1 MTSHVPVVAL
11 DDAAADANASTV
23 REALAELDRLVK
35 PPLGVSPHFKSC
47 WAQVTTVR
55 SSLSDRR
62 PLRNIDRDHFFR
74 ELNRICADL
83 KRIQDE
89 YWLER
94 NTTSERAHSYV
105 LSDIQ
110 SARFA
115 ADGARDTDGLRE
127 AYAKLQEIREQL
139 TSHDSSDFGSQML
152 RDARSDCWRALD
164 EAREALR
171 YRREKFQDVAY
182 SELSGPVADVGA
194 DAGRDPPREVFPRIK
209 ELHREVSAA
218 FLSKLQREE
227 LRNTLRSAW
236 ETASAR
242 TGEQRG
248 SWQEKLEEKETM
260 FEEMIERKRGIIEKI
275 EANLEDLRS
284 KEIWNDEYAQ
294 RIDEWIDE
302 GERKIADIEAEISE
316 LEAKL
321 ASVRERLSRV

>member
-139 TSHDSSDFGSQML
+139 TSAMLAVTVGEHSMKHAKHFVIGGRSSRMSPTANSAD
-152 RDARSDCWRALD
+152 RSLTLVPTPAVT
-164 EAREALR
+164 
-171 YRREKFQDVAY
+171 RRERCFRA
-182 SELSGPVADVGA
+182 S
-194 DAGRDPPREVFPRIK
+194 
-209 ELHREVSAA
+209 
-218 FLSKLQREE
+218 
-227 LRNTLRSAW
+227 RNSI
-236 ETASAR
+236 AR
-242 TGEQRG
+242 
-248 SWQEKLEEKETM
+248 
-260 FEEMIERKRGIIEKI
+260 
-275 EANLEDLRS
+275 
-284 KEIWNDEYAQ
+284 
-294 RIDEWIDE
+294 
-302 GERKIADIEAEISE
+302 
-316 LEAKL
+316 
-321 ASVRERLSRV
+321 